1 MLTIDIYHQQFTEA
15 FSALRANLADLQPV
29 LHDVGVGLEGR
40 VSARFETRTDPLG
53 HAWHPWAQST
63 IESYPFPGTRE
74 AARMGKPGNERLL
87 DRYGDMLVSLNSQA
101 DASNS
106 SVRVGF
112 GVEYATYH
120 EWGTKHMERRGM
132 LTANPETGEL
142 APDDVAM
149 VMDILQ
155 RHLFT

>member
-53 HAWHPWAQST
+53 HAWHPWAKST

-87 DRYGDMLVSLNSQA
+87 DRYGDMLDGLSSQA
-101 DASNS
+101 DAS

-112 GVEYATYH
+112 DKPYAVHH
-120 EWGTKHMERRGM
+120 EWGTKRMKRRGM
-132 LTANPETGEL
+132 LTANPDTGEL

>member
-29 LHDVGVGLEGR
+29 LHDIGVGLEGR
-40 VSARFETRTDPLG
+40 VSARFETRIDPLG

-87 DRYGDMLVSLNSQA
+87 DRYGDMLDGLSSQA
-101 DASNS
+101 DAS

-112 GVEYATYH
+112 DQPYAVYH

-132 LTANPETGEL
+132 LTANPDTGEL
-142 APDDVAM
+142 APDDTAL
-149 VMDILQ
+149 VMDILH